1 MYCPSCN
8 SYNDDSSRFC
18 ANCGAPL
25 VKQQTEQPNTGSFEA
40 PPQGGYAPQQ
50 PYQAPEQQGYQPPYQ
65 QTGCQPTYAA
75 PPAEPTKPITMA
87 TPVVA
92 IILNVVFFNI
102 VGLILAV
109 LSLVNFNNYSS
120 EKLRGGFELA
130 ETYKRK
136 SKTLATAADV
146 LAILFILLIVA
157 VVVAAVVF
165 GVLSLSG
172 SGAPEIRIEDYNLPQ
187 DFFGMIG

>member
-8 SYNDDSSRFC
+8 SYNDDASRFC
-18 ANCGAPL
+18 SNCGAPL
-25 VKQQTEQPNTGSFEA
+25 QKQQADRPEA
-40 PPQGGYAPQQ
+40 GAWQAQAQGEYAPQENAYAYQQ
-50 PYQAPEQQGYQPPYQ
+50 PYQ
-65 QTGCQPTYAA
+65 PTYAV
-75 PPAEPTKPITMA
+75 PPAEPTKPLTMT

-102 VGLILAV
+102 IGLIFAV
-109 LSLVNFNNYSS
+109 LSLVNYNNYTS
-120 EKLRGGFELA
+120 ELHRGGIDLA

-136 SKTLATAADV
+136 SRTCSKVAIV
-146 LAILFILLIVA
+146 LAVITILCIVA
-157 VVVAAVVF
+157 VVAAAVVF

-172 SGAPEIRIEDYNLPQ
+172 GGAPEIRIDGYNFPQ

>member
-25 VKQQTEQPNTGSFEA
+25 QKQQAEQPNTGSWEA
-40 PPQGGYAPQQ
+40 PQQPQPQQPEQPYQQSYQQ
-50 PYQAPEQQGYQPPYQ
+50 PYQAPYPPS
-65 QTGCQPTYAA
+65 A
-75 PPAEPTKPITMA
+75 AEPTKPLTMT

-102 VGLILAV
+102 IGLILAV
-109 LSLVNFNNYSS
+109 LSLVNYNNYSN
-120 EKLRGGFELA
+120 EKLRGGIELA

-136 SKTLATAADV
+136 SKTLATVADV
-146 LAILFILLIVA
+146 LAILTLLFFVA
-157 VVVAAVVF
+157 LIIAAVVF

-172 SGAPEIRIEDYNLPQ
+172 GAPEIRIDGYNFPQ

>member
-8 SYNDDSSRFC
+8 SYNDDASRFC
-18 ANCGAPL
+18 SNCGAPL
-25 VKQQTEQPNTGSFEA
+25 QKQQADRPEA
-40 PPQGGYAPQQ
+40 GAWQAQAQGEYAPQENAYAYQQ
-50 PYQAPEQQGYQPPYQ
+50 PYQQ
-65 QTGCQPTYAA
+65 TYAA
-75 PPAEPTKPITMA
+75 PPAEPTKPLTMT

-102 VGLILAV
+102 LGLIFAV
-109 LSLVNFNNYSS
+109 LSLVNYNNYSS
-120 EKLRGGFELA
+120 EKMRGGIELA

-136 SKTLATAADV
+136 SRTYSTVAIV
-146 LAILFILLIVA
+146 LAVITILCIVA
-157 VVVAAVVF
+157 VVAAAVVF

-172 SGAPEIRIEDYNLPQ
+172 GGAPEIRIDGYNFPQ